1 MSAILV
7 SGSIFTVTVS
17 ACECLRLFFL
27 TNQIFKG
34 HAQDFRDRSGDALLG
49 RKTIPLIL
57 TQGVARW
64 SLLLFM
70 FAFTYGLI
78 LLWEPPP
85 LIAAGFILVCIITT
99 VKFVANYSEEEDRKS
114 FRWYEASHI
123 FSFLNLSGL
132 TFALPQIWLICAHI
146 LPIFKRVSNGE
157 ISSPFAMDLNWPG
170 ISA

>member
-7 SGSIFTVTVS
+7 SGLIFTMTVG
-17 ACECLRLFFL
+17 ACDYLLLFFL
-27 TNQIFKG
+27 NDKNLQG

-49 RKTIPLIL
+49 RKTIPIIL

-70 FAFTYGLI
+70 LAFTYGLI
-78 LLWEPPP
+78 LLWEPPA

-123 FSFLNLSGL
+123 FSILNVSGL
-132 TFALPQIWLICAHI
+132 TYPLRQIWLICAHI